1 MPIEMRV
8 MMYNDQEIVAAL
20 ASFYR
25 KLGRPLTV
33 GQIARYVVNDGE
45 KVSVMLAVETIDG
58 DIVEHEVSEADL
70 AAAVIMQAITAKI
83 PLPAEADKRITVIEG
98 QITLVIHKRR
108 SKSDASRVPQPRSRA
123 VAAKA

>member
-8 MMYNDQEIVAAL
+8 MMYNDQEVVAAL

-33 GQIARYVVNDGE
+33 GQIARYVIHDGE
-45 KVSVMLAVETIDG
+45 KISVTLAVETIDG

-70 AAAVIMQAITAKI
+70 AAAIIMQAIGAKI
-83 PLPAEADKRITVIEG
+83 PLPAEAEKRIVVVED

-108 SKSDASRVPQPRSRA
+108 NKVDASRLTAPRARSS
-123 VAAKA
+123 AKV

>member
-8 MMYNDQEIVAAL
+8 MMYNDQEVVAAL

-33 GQIARYVVNDGE
+33 GQIARYIIHDGE
-45 KVSVMLAVETIDG
+45 KISVTLAVETIDG
-58 DIVEHEVSEADL
+58 EIVEHEVTEADL
-70 AAAVIMQAITAKI
+70 AAAIIMQAIGAKI
-83 PLPAEADKRITVIEG
+83 PLPAEADKRIVVVED

-108 SKSDASRVPQPRSRA
+108 NKVDASRLTGPRARSG
-123 VAAKA
+123 AKA

>member
-8 MMYNDQEIVAAL
+8 MMYNDQEVVSAL

-33 GQIARYVVNDGE
+33 GQIARYIIHEGE
-45 KVSVMLAVETIDG
+45 KISVTLAVETIDG
-58 DIVEHEVSEADL
+58 EIVEHEVSEADL
-70 AAAVIMQAITAKI
+70 AAAVIMQAIGAKI
-83 PLPAEADKRITVIEG
+83 PLPAEADKRIVVVEN

-108 SKSDASRVPQPRSRA
+108 NKVDAGRIAGPRTRTA
-123 VAAKA
+123 GKI

>member
-8 MMYNDQEIVAAL
+8 MMYNDQEVVAAL

-33 GQIARYVVNDGE
+33 GQIARYVIHDGE
-45 KVSVMLAVETIDG
+45 KISVTLAVETIDG

-70 AAAVIMQAITAKI
+70 AAAIIMQAIGAKI
-83 PLPAEADKRITVIEG
+83 PLPAEADKRIVVVED

-108 SKSDASRVPQPRSRA
+108 NKVDASRLTAPRARSS
-123 VAAKA
+123 AKV

>member
-8 MMYNDQEIVAAL
+8 MMYNDQEVVAAL

-33 GQIARYVVNDGE
+33 GQIARYVIHDGE
-45 KVSVMLAVETIDG
+45 KISVTLAVETIDG

-70 AAAVIMQAITAKI
+70 AAAIIMQAIGAKI
-83 PLPAEADKRITVIEG
+83 PLPAEADKRIVVVED

-108 SKSDASRVPQPRSRA
+108 NKVDASRLTAPRARSG
-123 VAAKA
+123 AKA

>member
-8 MMYNDQEIVAAL
+8 MLYNDQEVVAAL

-33 GQIARYVVNDGE
+33 GQIARYVIHDNG
-45 KVSVMLAVETIDG
+45 KISVTLAVETIDG
-58 DIVEHEVSEADL
+58 EIVEHEVSEADL
-70 AAAVIMQAITAKI
+70 AAAIIMQAIGAKI
-83 PLPAEADKRITVIEG
+83 PLPAEADKRIVVVDN

-108 SKSDASRVPQPRSRA
+108 NKVDSGRLTGPRTRSA
-123 VAAKA
+123 GKV

>member
-8 MMYNDQEIVAAL
+8 MMYNDQEVVAAL

-33 GQIARYVVNDGE
+33 GQIARYVIHDGE
-45 KVSVMLAVETIDG
+45 KISVTLAVETIDG

-70 AAAVIMQAITAKI
+70 AAAIIMQAIGAKI
-83 PLPAEADKRITVIEG
+83 PLPAEAEKRIVVVED

-108 SKSDASRVPQPRSRA
+108 NKVDASRLTAPRARSG
-123 VAAKA
+123 VKV